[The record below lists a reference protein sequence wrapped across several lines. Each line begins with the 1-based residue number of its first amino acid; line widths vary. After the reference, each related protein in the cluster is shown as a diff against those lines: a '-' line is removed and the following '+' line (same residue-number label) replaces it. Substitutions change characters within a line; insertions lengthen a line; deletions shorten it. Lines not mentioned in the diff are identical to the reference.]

1 MFDLTLTLYQRNAYM
16 SFLMIKSAYNYFL
29 VTHTKNYTTK
39 NERKQPKNVAF
50 FFVKNTITK
59 YDNIIDFYY

>member
-39 NERKQPKNVAF
+39 LNEDTNSSF
-50 FFVKNTITK
+50 F
-59 YDNIIDFYY
+59 DNYLYKIKTYEWLNS